1 MSEFNPS
8 PNERVVIGGQV
19 YQVMPHPSVPA
30 FAFGQEGRKAFVFQV
45 SEAANGGMYALKKF
59 KEAYRVPELVEVCD
73 ALARFASWPGLEV
86 CSRQCLQWGL
96 HDDALNQFP
105 DLEYSVLMPWISG
118 RTWYD
123 IVIGM
128 IRLDRLEA
136 LTFANATAQVLSA
149 LEESGL
155 AHCDV
160 AAANVIVNPTTGRA
174 HLIDVEDICAPG
186 FAPPAAL
193 PAGTDGY
200 AHKTAS
206 GGLWGPNADRFAGA
220 VLICEMAAWHVPEIR
235 KEAEEEHYFFDGE
248 LQQDCPR
255 YRLMYDVLGRMDE
268 RLPELFDQ
276 AWFSE
281 ALDDCPSMRQWQEV
295 IGDVYHKERLS
306 KVVSDW
312 QPLVVP
318 GVASDATPRPVTT
331 PEVQPE
337 SASPQEPP
345 PVETVTEV
353 DEGRAE
359 QPLFQPSISTDAEPA
374 VSPAGP
380 AVLPPTRPI
389 PAVSSGSGG
398 PVKEWRPLV
407 IPPAPSGNGTTSSS
421 MAQQNRPIFD
431 AIAPPSSRQE
441 VEPQAAST
449 TGDEFVGQNE
459 LVDIRENLNADMPQA
474 MLRPI
479 LRLSHVE
486 GGRPFLVWS
495 QSPGA
500 THYLIQEADDPDFEA
515 AREYQVVGDDT
526 RWKKTGL
533 RWRRSSKL
541 YYRIRAIAGDQMSAW
556 SDVLEV

>member
-45 SEAANGGMYALKKF
+45 SETANGGMYALKKF

-96 HDDALNQFP
+96 HDDVLNQFP

-123 IVIGM
+123 IVIGTL
-128 IRLDRLEA
+128 RLDRLEA
-136 LTFANATAQVLSA
+136 LTFASAAAQVLSA

-155 AHCDV
+155 AHCDI

-174 HLIDVEDICAPG
+174 HLIDVEDIYAPG
-186 FAPPAAL
+186 FTPPAAL

-206 GGLWGPNADRFAGA
+206 GGLWGSSADRFAGA

-281 ALDDCPSMRQWQEV
+281 TLDDCPSMRQWQEV

-318 GVASDATPRPVTT
+318 GAA

-337 SASPQEPP
+337 SVSPQEPP
-345 PVETVTEV
+345 PGEAVTEV
-353 DEGRAE
+353 DAGRAE
-359 QPLFQPSISTDAEPA
+359 KPLFQPSISTDAGPA
-374 VSPAGP
+374 ISPAGP
-380 AVLPPTRPI
+380 AVPPPTRPI

-398 PVKEWRPLV
+398 PVKEWRPLAM
-407 IPPAPSGNGTTSSS
+407 PPVSSGNGTASSK

-431 AIAPPSSRQE
+431 AIVLPPSGQE
-441 VEPQAAST
+441 VESQAADT
-449 TGDEFVGQNE
+449 AGDEFVGHNE
-459 LVDIRENLNADMPQA
+459 PVDAREDLDTDTPRVT
-474 MLRPI
+474 LRPI

-515 AREYQVVGDDT
+515 VREYQIVGDDT
-526 RWKKTGL
+526 RWKKPGL
-533 RWRRSSKL
+533 RRRRSGKL